1 MKLNHVNAV
10 LRICIDKNNNGQIG
24 GRVFGQRLE
33 NTLIFDDL
41 LNFIL
46 MIDALLD
53 KQNFPRAFQRRRS
66 FAQQELPSRPPAAE
80 IEGDLMSKDFVEEQL
95 GALATLELSIITRQN
110 TSWQGTIVWQD
121 NKQRQSFKS
130 ALEFVRHINKR
141 LEID

>member
-1 MKLNHVNAV
+1 MKLNHGNAV
-10 LRICIDKNNNGQIG
+10 LRICIDSSKNGQIG

-33 NTLIFDDL
+33 DTLIFNDL
-41 LNFIL
+41 LTFIL
-46 MIDALLD
+46 MIDSLLD

-66 FAQQELPSRPPAAE
+66 FAQQELPNRPPAAE
-80 IEGDLMSKDFVEEQL
+80 VEGNLMSKDFVAEQL

-110 TSWQGTIVWQD
+110 TSWQGTISWLD
-121 NKQRQSFKS
+121 NNQRQPFKS